1 MKMDLDDVAVRILAC
16 LAEKEL
22 TTPEYYPL
30 SLNALTNACNQKSNR
45 APVMS
50 MEETDVIRG
59 LDFLGTKGL
68 ARLTTDG
75 GRVAKYC
82 HSMADKLGLAASQRA
97 ILAELMLRGPQTAG
111 ELRARAERMTPLA
124 DLAAVEEMLQELMNY
139 GPPLV
144 ARLPRQPGRKEQ
156 RYCHLLSGAPELV
169 VDESHTNEG
178 RVPLPSKTTP
188 GRVQILEGEITTLKG
203 EVSEL
208 RKMVE
213 ELKSMF

>member
-1 MKMDLDDVAVRILAC
+1 MPCGEGADYA
-16 LAEKEL
+16 
-22 TTPEYYPL
+22 EYYPL

-50 MEETDVIRG
+50 MEGTDVIRG

-82 HSMADKLGLAASQRA
+82 HSMADKLGLAAAQRA

-111 ELRARAERMTPLA
+111 ELRTRAERMTPLA
-124 DLAAVEEMLQELMNY
+124 DLAAVEEILQELMNY

-156 RYCHLLSGAPELV
+156 RYCHLLSGTPELV
-169 VDESHTNEG
+169 VDESHTDEE
-178 RVPLPSKTTP
+178 RVTLPAKTTP
-188 GRVQILEGEITTLKG
+188 GRVQILEGEINSLKG

-213 ELKSMF
+213 ELKAMF